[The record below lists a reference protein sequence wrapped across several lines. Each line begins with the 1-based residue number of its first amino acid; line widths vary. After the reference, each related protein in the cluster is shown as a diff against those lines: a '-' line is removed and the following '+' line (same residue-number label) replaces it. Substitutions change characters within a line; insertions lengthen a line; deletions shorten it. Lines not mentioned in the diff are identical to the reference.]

1 MNYCFCGGRR
11 DERLTWR
18 SLFFF
23 FCAACEVEIAEK
35 VVSSSGQCFFLVLI
49 LKARAILRKMY

>member
-18 SLFFF
+18 SLFLF
-23 FCAACEVEIAEK
+23 FCAACEVEMRK
-35 VVSSSGQCFFLVLI
+35 KWLVVVGNVFFWF
-49 LKARAILRKMY
+49 